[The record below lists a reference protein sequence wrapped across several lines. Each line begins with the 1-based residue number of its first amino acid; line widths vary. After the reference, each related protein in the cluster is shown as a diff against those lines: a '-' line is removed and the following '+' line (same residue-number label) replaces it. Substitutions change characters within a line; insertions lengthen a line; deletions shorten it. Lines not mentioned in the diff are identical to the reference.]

1 MNITKNQAARILLA
15 LSVAGILGG
24 VDQVFAADQPSG
36 AVTVFDENKT
46 ISINKDG
53 ETGPIKVSKNVTVD
67 YTGGDSKPDYS
78 FVWTEENQTANGTNK
93 QGNLIY
99 TYGNLNITGVNTLG
113 FDTTHTT
120 NKTLDGLLKADSG
133 SVVNISDID
142 NIKIGSESK
151 VVQADQIFHGYGGQI
166 KVNVKNDFYANVNG
180 AGAIMAQNHDGGH
193 GQVDITAGHDITIH
207 STKGAVTAGAYYDDT
222 ANVNLTAE
230 GKITLTS
237 TVAGRSV
244 IGIKDKYG
252 DSKPGKGGATIQ
264 INGKNGVLIEG
275 DNGIY
280 TERLVDAQDGVGSAD
295 IQITSDRDVVIKGQS
310 SAVRTNTKGVSATTT
325 IKGSSVQL
333 IAEKPDSQ
341 TGVIELKNGNLN
353 INADTAVIKAANGVA
368 ANISDKSVLNIGDGN
383 KEATVN
389 IDGRI
394 NVSNGGNVNF
404 AYKTTTYVDSKYLK
418 DTAFIT
424 TKSAEG
430 GTAGTVTAN
439 QGSQFIIKDYKNGD
453 SLIFSDSKDLNQS
466 VSKNDQLKADNV
478 LQKLELS
485 EDGKVTVEK
494 ADQADLDKALAGVV
508 LKNVATEAVGNAS
521 ALKDI
526 FLNGDGTVN
535 VKAANTVANL
545 GELAGLNHGTYT
557 ASRLFTDT
565 VGNHLSILPQDK
577 DLWGYYVHSKESVDG
592 LGLAGVAANY
602 DTTYDGAVVGMD
614 LYQKENTAAGVAV
627 SYINGSLEGAGV
639 KNDADYYGLSFY
651 GRKDLANFSLVGD
664 VSYLHGS
671 NTITQTVAGKTFT
684 AKPDVDAFTVGVKA
698 LKDVALTDSSKLTP
712 YVGARYLRI
721 NTEKYSASNGLTYD
735 ADSQD
740 LLIVPVGVDYSA
752 DFKHGAWTYRPTVGV
767 GYVWNA
773 AGRSVD
779 QTVSLGDTADSFSY
793 NTVDSSSFIAHV
805 GVTAEKE
812 SLSFGVGYEY
822 QDGSSTSADK
832 WYVNAAY
839 RF

>member
-1 MNITKNQAARILLA
+1 MNGRYHHEHHKKSGSPDPIGPVCGRN
-15 LSVAGILGG
+15 SGG
-24 VDQVFAADQPSG
+24 VDQVFAADPFPTEDATVSNDINYETSSTVKGKIQGNGSEKIS
-36 AVTVFDENKT
+36 VTNK
-46 ISINKDG
+46 SPYGYYEKDG
-53 ETGPIKVSKNVTVD
+53 KKDDKNEYYLRGVVGTTNTDSVSFSKLSSLDVSDKGHSTIEDVLYSGGGALSITDVKDVTLTK
-67 YTGGDSKPDYS
+67 TGGDVGGQVIHAYAGQISI
-78 FVWTEENQTANGTNK
+78 ENIDNLTVTSQRQGLMVQKQSNNNG
-93 QGNLIY
+93 I
-99 TYGNLNITGVNTLG
+99 
-113 FDTTHTT
+113 
-120 NKTLDGLLKADSG
+120 
-133 SVVNISDID
+133 DID
-142 NIKIGSESK
+142 
-151 VVQADQIFHGYGGQI
+151 
-166 KVNVKNDFYANVNG
+166 VKNDVN
-180 AGAIMAQNHDGGH
+180 
-193 GQVDITAGHDITIH
+193 IH
-207 STKGAVTAGAYYDDT
+207 TKGNAVMAGVLNDNSGSAGISIKAGGKVSIISDT
-222 ANVNLTAE
+222 GAALHSFN
-230 GKITLTS
+230 TS
-237 TVAGRSV
+237 GEWGNTGNTSF
-244 IGIKDKYG
+244 
-252 DSKPGKGGATIQ
+252 TIA
-264 INGKNGVLIEG
+264 GKNGVEIHADNSVAISVVRG
-275 DNGIY
+275 DVKDKAGNVTKSDTGSSKINISSDDGDVSISGGNAVNLGTTGGASVSGTITGKKVDLTSTKTSVALNNAALTLNGES
-280 TERLVDAQDGVGSAD
+280 T
-295 IQITSDRDVVIKGQS
+295 ITSANNQAVNIKGKAGELIIGDDS
-310 SAVRTNTKGVSATTT
+310 HTNSTAKINGDVIVDVKERDASKAFISGKGTVTFS
-325 IKGSSVQL
+325 
-333 IAEKPDSQ
+333 EDSKLH
-341 TGVIELKNGNLN
+341 IL
-353 INADTAVIKAANGVA
+353 NADTTGNTSYKLSDVKVTGDN
-368 ANISDKSVLNIGDGN
+368 NIFDASADG
-383 KEATVN
+383 
-389 IDGRI
+389 IY
-394 NVSNGGNVNF
+394 GGNWLINPKVENGSVTF
-404 AYKTTTYVDSKYLK
+404 TKGLK
-418 DTAFIT
+418 D
-424 TKSAEG
+424 SVRG
-430 GTAGTVTAN
+430 LTV
-439 QGSQFIIKDYKNGD
+439 
-453 SLIFSDSKDLNQS
+453 L
-466 VSKNDQLKADNV
+466 DNV
-478 LQKLELS
+478 L
-485 EDGKVTVEK
+485 DAAGKDPDSK
-494 ADQADLDKALAGVV
+494 
-508 LKNVATEAVGNAS
+508 VGNFFG
-521 ALKDI
+521 DI
-526 FLNGDGTVN
+526 TSNTDDTVN
-535 VKAANTVANL
+535 AANVNSVANL

-565 VGNHLSILPQDK
+565 VGNHLSTLPQDK

-698 LKDVALTDSSKLTP
+698 LKDVALTDNSKLTP